1 VRILLKVG
9 GAALEEAGPR
19 LRFAECVFAATRV
32 GHEVIVVHGGGNQI
46 ARLCERLELEETRVD
61 GLRVT
66 DGPTAEAV
74 LMTLGGSVNRELVAA
89 LQHAGLTAVGLTG
102 ADGNLFAAEP
112 LRAPSGVKLGYVGQV
127 AHVDPSVPEALLREG
142 HVPVIA
148 SVAPRRGRP
157 EEPFY
162 NINADHAVAPL
173 AEALGADAVLFLT
186 DVPAVRDG
194 DGEPLSELDP
204 QLVEQLKQSG
214 ALAGGMLPKTEAAL
228 AAARALP
235 GGLVKIAPA
244 HAPDCVRF
252 ALHDGVGTRFTS
264 LSEPTSI
271 TSRR

>member
-1 VRILLKVG
+1 MRILLKVG
-9 GAALEEAGPR
+9 GAALEESGPR
-19 LRFAECVFAATRV
+19 LRFAECVFAANRA

-46 ARLCERLELEETRVD
+46 ARLCQRLHLEETRVD

-74 LMTLGGSVNRELVAA
+74 LMTLGGSVNRQLVAA

-112 LRAPSGVKLGYVGQV
+112 LRTSSGVELGYVGQV
-127 AHVDPSVPEALLREG
+127 AQVDPSVPEALLQGG

-148 SVAPRRGRP
+148 SVAPRRGFP

-173 AEALGADAVLFLT
+173 AAALGADAVLFLT

-194 DGEPLSELDP
+194 DGEPLAELDARR
-204 QLVEQLKQSG
+204 VEQLKADGS
-214 ALAGGMLPKTEAAL
+214 LAGGMLPKTEAAL

-235 GGLVKIAPA
+235 HALVKIAPA
-244 HAPDCVRF
+244 HAADCVRI
-252 ALHDGVGTRFTS
+252 ALHDGVGTRFIA
-264 LSEPTSI
+264 LSEPASI
-271 TSRR
+271 ASRR